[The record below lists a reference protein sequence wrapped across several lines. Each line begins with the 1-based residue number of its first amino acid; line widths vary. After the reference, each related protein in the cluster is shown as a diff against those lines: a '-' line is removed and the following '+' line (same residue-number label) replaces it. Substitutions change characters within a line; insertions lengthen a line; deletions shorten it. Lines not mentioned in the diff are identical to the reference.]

1 MQKKRT
7 LLYLGFL
14 LAAALVATQGA
25 RSGTPLTPPQA
36 QGDALRHGPVAPGL
50 VEPKSEERPIGSE
63 IIGTLREVP
72 IEENESVKSGQILA
86 IVKNDDQQAALD
98 QARAQEQAAQAV
110 LKEAEIDYKRNVIL
124 EQSKSVA
131 TATLDSARRTRDT
144 ARAELDRTSALVK
157 QAQAELDKTFIRSP
171 INGVV
176 LKRLVV
182 AGTAVSNQPPT
193 QIAIIGDLSTLRI
206 RAEVDELDI
215 AQIHEGQRVLIKAD
229 AYPSLQIYG
238 KVIRVNKRLGA
249 RLVQTD
255 RSSERTD
262 SKVLQTLIDLDKD
275 AVLPVGLR
283 VDVLFLDAP

>member
-1 MQKKRT
+1 M
-7 LLYLGFL
+7 
-14 LAAALVATQGA
+14 
-25 RSGTPLTPPQA
+25 
-36 QGDALRHGPVAPGL
+36 
-50 VEPKSEERPIGSE
+50 
-63 IIGTLREVP
+63 
-72 IEENESVKSGQILA
+72 
-86 IVKNDDQQAALD
+86 
-98 QARAQEQAAQAV
+98 
-110 LKEAEIDYKRNVIL
+110 
-124 EQSKSVA
+124 
-131 TATLDSARRTRDT
+131 
-144 ARAELDRTSALVK
+144 
-157 QAQAELDKTFIRSP
+157 
-171 INGVV
+171 
-176 LKRLVV
+176 KRLVV